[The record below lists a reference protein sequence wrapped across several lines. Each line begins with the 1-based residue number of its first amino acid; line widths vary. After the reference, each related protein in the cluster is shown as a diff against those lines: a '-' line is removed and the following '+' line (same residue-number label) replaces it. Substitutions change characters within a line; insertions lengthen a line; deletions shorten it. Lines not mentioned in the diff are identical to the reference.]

1 MCNFKIFILFY
12 SNSLLHS
19 TLFFIKIKNL
29 FKKILEKGM
38 KLNFGIFY
46 MEEVISRMENQ
57 IMISGKKLFY
67 KNGYFKTK
75 VSDIT
80 ADIGISTGNFYTYY
94 SSKEVLLDKILREQ
108 LNALNRE
115 FKIAIDIDGNLPEIL
130 NNFFITTI
138 NFVKNMSPLYI
149 LKEEVEGNINKFKDS
164 TIKIIREYDVILSHY
179 IKTIILKESVNLKQ
193 LDIIVSLINIQTKT
207 YIAHLIKERK
217 LEYLNTKNMKKKAE
231 ILTSLS
237 LSTCTIFNLNFENMN
252 KYDSLT
258 GVYSEEYFINF
269 LKELTL
275 VNEMDDTALFLVYPL
290 RLITNKK
297 DFFSDSILKGISDI
311 LKKYTKSDDVIGIL
325 NKIYFI
331 IYMKKIGGE
340 EVRESIENRLK
351 KMFEKVEKKYSN
363 GGDCAI
369 QIEFI
374 SLKESMSYTII
385 KSKID
390 EIIYDEAKE

>member
-1 MCNFKIFILFY
+1 
-12 SNSLLHS
+12 
-19 TLFFIKIKNL
+19 
-29 FKKILEKGM
+29 M

-67 KNGYFKTK
+67 KKGYFKTK

-108 LNALNRE
+108 LNVLNRE
-115 FKIAIDIDGNLPEIL
+115 FKIAVDIDGNLPEIL

-179 IKTIILKESVNLKQ
+179 IKIIILKESVNLKQ

-217 LEYLNTKNMKKKAE
+217 LEYLNAKNMKKKAE

-331 IYMKKIGGE
+331 IYMKKIDGGK
-340 EVRESIENRLK
+340 VRESIEDRLK
-351 KMFEKVEKKYSN
+351 KMFEKVEEKYSN

-390 EIIYDEAKE
+390 EIIYGETKE